1 MKKILNYILCAF
13 VFIGV
18 MPITTHA
25 KATYTAYKAGD
36 KITVNVNDTTQKV
49 FYVLEESNT
58 TSNTVTAIYEEVLG
72 DAFWFGATST
82 TFAGSTAETTLKTL
96 TSDWTNPTQIR
107 LINANE
113 IMSDVTLSTSTGA
126 AFTIPS
132 YLNIGKNYWTQDVV
146 VEDGTT
152 YATIISAKSNYSSI
166 SITSDN
172 TTTAYIRPV
181 ITINKEYIVND
192 NVDYDAELE
201 KFVETFKNTEWMGML
216 TAAFE
221 EGSELKI
228 EHTIS
233 NLKVILTGEEDGET
247 YTYTT
252 NFTYANGI
260 LKYVPYTTV
269 DATNVEYAFVDE
281 LWILNAVYALGDL
294 KGYDD
299 ESLDEWLGDENDY
312 TLEKDGIILKTDTY
326 EESYEDESI
335 SSSISL
341 EYVTDFRL
349 DIVNGLPTYEEY
361 AKNHVATE
369 EPKVDNPNTGI
380 INYGVIALAIVAVV
394 AGIYVGVR
402 KKNKLPHA

>member
-18 MPITTHA
+18 MPITAHA

-58 TSNTVTAIYEEVLG
+58 TSNTVTAIYEDVLG

-82 TFAGSTAETTLKTL
+82 TYAGSTAETTLKTL
-96 TSDWTNPTQIR
+96 ISDWTNPTQIR

-132 YLNIGKNYWTQDVV
+132 YLNISKNYWTQDVV

-228 EHTIS
+228 EHTTS
-233 NLKVILTGEEDGET
+233 TLKVILTGEEDGEH
-247 YTYTT
+247 
-252 NFTYANGI
+252 I
-260 LKYVPYTTV
+260 L
-269 DATNVEYAFVDE
+269 
-281 LWILNAVYALGDL
+281 ILL
-294 KGYDD
+294 
-299 ESLDEWLGDENDY
+299 
-312 TLEKDGIILKTDTY
+312 ILHM
-326 EESYEDESI
+326 
-335 SSSISL
+335 L
-341 EYVTDFRL
+341 MVF
-349 DIVNGLPTYEEY
+349 
-361 AKNHVATE
+361 
-369 EPKVDNPNTGI
+369 
-380 INYGVIALAIVAVV
+380 
-394 AGIYVGVR
+394 
-402 KKNKLPHA
+402 